1 VNWWNSTS
9 EQAYALKKILPMSVA
24 RFGEGFAHFKVEP
37 ILNWRFGMMKMSLA
51 VLLVLCA
58 VNVAFGDDVAY
69 RNVKVVDAKGKQ
81 ADASL
86 IY

>member
-1 VNWWNSTS
+1 
-9 EQAYALKKILPMSVA
+9 
-24 RFGEGFAHFKVEP
+24 
-37 ILNWRFGMMKMSLA
+37 MMKMSLA